1 MSTTRF
7 LAVSEYHTYGDWMK
21 SQDLETLNTYFGF
34 AVNSEYVDRLVKT
47 IVDNPKAHHFL
58 VAEDDGTLVGVI
70 HIAESA
76 IDEVEFGVT
85 VAKSRRKQ
93 GIADTMISQ
102 AILWARNRGYHS
114 LYMHCVTWNTPIKRL
129 CMKHGLIVKSEYGE
143 SETKMTLPPPDLV
156 SFGQE
161 VAVQQKNIYRLL
173 LQKNLQLLH
182 EIYG

>member
-1 MSTTRF
+1 
-7 LAVSEYHTYGDWMK
+7 MK

-47 IVDNPKAHHFL
+47 IVDKPSAHNFL
-58 VAEDDGTLVGVI
+58 VAEDNGVWVGVI

-85 VAKSRRKQ
+85 VAKSQRKK
-93 GIADTMISQ
+93 GIADRMMSE
-102 AILWARNRGYHS
+102 AILWARNRGYHG
-114 LYMHCVTWNTPIKRL
+114 LYMHCVTWNTPIRRL

-143 SETKMTLPPPDLV
+143 SETKMTLPPPDLI
-156 SFGQE
+156 SLGQE
-161 VAVQQKNIYRLL
+161 VAVQQKNIYSLL

-182 EIYG
+182 ELYG